1 MPTAVA
7 LALPGI
13 VRAIFRTVG
22 HGPSLG
28 AGRITRSDLN
38 AYLALLRHTDTLPN
52 ELILSRS
59 TVSPLR
65 GLDPRLLPASFLKA
79 IRTPTRFIWG
89 G

>member
-7 LALPGI
+7 LALPGT

-59 TVSPLR
+59 TVSPLG
-65 GLDPRLLPASFLKA
+65 GLAASHGVSGRSTGWSKA
-79 IRTPTRFIWG
+79 VR
-89 G
+89 